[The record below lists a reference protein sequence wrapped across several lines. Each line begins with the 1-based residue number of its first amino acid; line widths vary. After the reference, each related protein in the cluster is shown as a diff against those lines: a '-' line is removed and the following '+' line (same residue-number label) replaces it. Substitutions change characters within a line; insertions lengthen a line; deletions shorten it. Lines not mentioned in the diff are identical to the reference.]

1 LKENRKAQRIDRF
14 KLKEEHISFLTNQK
28 TLMNWASLSLEQ
40 RARMLHRKFPEVI
53 VSASTIRNIYSRHG
67 IKFKFIK
74 RGKKIVDFADP
85 HYLHLFKEMYDAVRT
100 TRLKDMKLVWVDEAV
115 FTFNTLGKRAW
126 SSKFQSISV
135 KDIDFKVRT
144 TAIIAAISEDG
155 GLEAITMHKRSVSTP
170 DFVAFI
176 ELLS

>member
-1 LKENRKAQRIDRF
+1 
-14 KLKEEHISFLTNQK
+14 
-28 TLMNWASLSLEQ
+28 
-40 RARMLHRKFPEVI
+40 MLHRKFPEVI
-53 VSASTIRNIYSRHG
+53 VSASTIRNIYLRHG

-115 FTFNTLGKRAW
+115 FTFNTLGKMAW

-144 TAIIAAISEDG
+144 TAIVAAISEDG
-155 GLEAITMHKRSVSTP
+155 GLEAITMHKRSVSTT

>member
-53 VSASTIRNIYSRHG
+53 VSASTIRNIYLRHG

-85 HYLHLFKEMYDAVRT
+85 HYLHLFKEMYRCC
-100 TRLKDMKLVWVDEAV
+100 KDKSLERHEACV
-115 FTFNTLGKRAW
+115 G
-126 SSKFQSISV
+126 
-135 KDIDFKVRT
+135 
-144 TAIIAAISEDG
+144 
-155 GLEAITMHKRSVSTP
+155 
-170 DFVAFI
+170 
-176 ELLS
+176 